1 MKITITGQVK
11 KIMPVKE
18 TATFK
23 SIDLVV
29 TTDFDTQYPQHHL
42 CQITQGKTS
51 QIEGINEGDLVK
63 CEVNL
68 NGRLYQKDGIDKYFN
83 TLDIWSIKK
92 Q

>member
-29 TTDFDTQYPQHHL
+29 TL
-42 CQITQGKTS
+42 C
-51 QIEGINEGDLVK
+51 
-63 CEVNL
+63 
-68 NGRLYQKDGIDKYFN
+68 
-83 TLDIWSIKK
+83 
-92 Q
+92 